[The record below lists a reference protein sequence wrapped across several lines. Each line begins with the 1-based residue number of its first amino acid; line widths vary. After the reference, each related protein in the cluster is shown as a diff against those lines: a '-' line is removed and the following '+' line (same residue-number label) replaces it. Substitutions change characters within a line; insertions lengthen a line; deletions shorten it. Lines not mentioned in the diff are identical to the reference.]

1 MIATKQVSRQ
11 WPAKNYHGLRRAFFR
26 AHSRPW

>member
-1 MIATKQVSRQ
+1 MIATKQVSWH
-11 WPAKNYHGLRRAFFR
+11 WPAKDYHGLRRAFFK